1 MADCCNP
8 IPGDPI
14 IGFLND
20 HNEVVIHKKVCPVA
34 MALATKEGGKII
46 NAKWTK
52 HTILSFLARVEIRG
66 IDRMGIVADITKYI
80 TNVLSVNIRKIF
92 FETHDGVFEGYI
104 DLYVH
109 DTGDLEVLLQRI
121 RDIKGIDTVTRVD
134 VKE

>member
-1 MADCCNP
+1 
-8 IPGDPI
+8 
-14 IGFLND
+14 
-20 HNEVVIHKKVCPVA
+20 

-109 DTGDLEVLLQRI
+109 DTGDLEVLLQNI
-121 RDIKGIDTVTRVD
+121 RDIKGIDAVTRVD